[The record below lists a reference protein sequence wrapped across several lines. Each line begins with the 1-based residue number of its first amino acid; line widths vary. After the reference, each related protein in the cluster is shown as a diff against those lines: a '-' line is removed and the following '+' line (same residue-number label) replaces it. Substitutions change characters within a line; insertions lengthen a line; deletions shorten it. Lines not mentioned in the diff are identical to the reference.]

1 MNIRISGV
9 TLFLLA
15 LPFLTAAQIP
25 RILSYQGILADSL
38 GNPKADGTYTF
49 AFRLYSTLSGG
60 TAIWTE
66 QKTLTVKRGLFQTNL
81 GDQVV
86 FGSSLTFTQPYWLS
100 IQVASEPEL
109 VPRILMTSAGYSL
122 ASIRSDTARFALN
135 SAPFALPYAGTASS
149 AGSAF
154 SITNSANGPGV
165 SVQLTNAANGS
176 RGIDVLHTGVGP
188 GVFSKSTGG
197 NALWGITSSISAA
210 GVIGDNTFG
219 EAIVGRNRGGTG
231 VGAVVG
237 RNDSSGY
244 GVRGFNTEN
253 GIGVLGQAG
262 ISGGTGIAGKF
273 ENVNS
278 ANSADGL
285 QVLTNGSG
293 RAALL
298 ISGGTGGVTTYA
310 AMQIENLKNNSEAIW
325 MRNASST
332 NTAPVMK
339 LHQHPSSSASFIDGW
354 TWDGAGAATRKFH
367 ITSGG
372 TFVAGSDFAEA
383 FEASGGKASFEPG
396 DVVVL
401 CETNAKAVEKTTRPY
416 DTRVVGIYSTRP
428 GVLGA
433 DKNGTTQVDEEDIPV
448 AIVGIVPTKVT
459 DENGPIRPG
468 DLLTTSGMPGYAM
481 KASPAIVNGIS
492 IYPAGTIVAKAL
504 EPLAGSR
511 GAIKTLLM
519 LR

>member
-1 MNIRISGV
+1 MKAWITAVI
-9 TLFLLA
+9 LLLPA
-15 LPFLTAAQIP
+15 LPHLSTAQIP

-49 AFRLYSTLSGG
+49 TFRLYLAQSGG
-60 TAIWTE
+60 TALWAE
-66 QKTLTVKRGLFQTNL
+66 QKTLLVNRGLFYTNL

-86 FGSSLTFTQPYWLS
+86 FGSALTFTQPYWLG

-109 VPRILMTSAGYSL
+109 TPRILLTSTGYSL

-135 SAPFALPYAGTASS
+135 STPFVLPYAGTASS
-149 AGSAF
+149 PGGAF
-154 SITNSANGPGV
+154 SVTNTGTGPGV
-165 SVQLTNAANGS
+165 NIQLTNAANGS
-176 RGIDVLHTGVGP
+176 RGIDVLQNGVGP

-219 EAIVGRNRGGTG
+219 EAIVGRNRGGNG

-244 GVRGFNTEN
+244 GVRGFNTDN

-354 TWDGAGAATRKFH
+354 TWDGTGAATRKFH
-367 ITSGG
+367 ITNAG
-372 TFVAGSDFAEA
+372 TYVAGSDFAEA
-383 FEASGGKASFEPG
+383 FEASGGKAAFEPG

-401 CETNAKAVEKTTRPY
+401 CEHDAKAVEKTSRQY

-433 DKNGTTQVDEEDIPV
+433 DKDGVTHMDENDIPV

-459 DENGPIRPG
+459 DENGSIYPG
-468 DLLTTSGMPGYAM
+468 DLLTTSGLPGHAM
-481 KASPAIVNGIS
+481 KASPVSVNGVN
-492 IYPAGTIVAKAL
+492 IYPPGSILGKAL
-504 EPLAGSR
+504 EPLAG
-511 GAIKTLLM
+511 GQGNIKVLVM